1 MRSVLS
7 VLAVTM
13 LSVAFGA
20 CGDSSEDNAAKQS
33 PAEKA
38 QATVCAATAD
48 IGKQVDE
55 LKSLTGATVT
65 KDAVTQGVDAIKS
78 DLKSISGAQS
88 DLSSDRR
95 SEVQAANE
103 QFASSVK
110 EIASQVL
117 RSLSVSDAKTALSTA
132 FEQLATSYEQTLA
145 PLDCG

>member
-7 VLAVTM
+7 VLAVAM

-20 CGDSSEDNAAKQS
+20 CGDSSADNAAKQS

-95 SEVQAANE
+95 SEVEAANKE
-103 QFASSVK
+103 FASSVK

-117 RSLSVSDAKTALSTA
+117 RSLSVSDAKTALSAA